1 MSEDC
6 CVFRTASVTISL
18 PYSTKPTRYA
28 TYPAIQIGTAISVKA
43 ATPNTVAI
51 FPAHSKTDSIV
62 TISLLLMGCA
72 GAEGPCALKS
82 GDGARPIYVRVA
94 DLILPALK
102 LLNDGF
108 RNQML
113 RHPHYRPVASC
124 QILPV
129 ARKTSAF
136 ASESYIYERI

>member
-1 MSEDC
+1 MLVADQSQPTLIYRLRRVAEWDNLSKFLF
-6 CVFRTASVTISL
+6 VAHWTPPPKSFRS
-18 PYSTKPTRYA
+18 
-28 TYPAIQIGTAISVKA
+28 
-43 ATPNTVAI
+43 
-51 FPAHSKTDSIV
+51 V

-82 GDGARPIYVRVA
+82 GDGACPIYVRVA

-136 ASESYIYERI
+136 ASESDIYERV